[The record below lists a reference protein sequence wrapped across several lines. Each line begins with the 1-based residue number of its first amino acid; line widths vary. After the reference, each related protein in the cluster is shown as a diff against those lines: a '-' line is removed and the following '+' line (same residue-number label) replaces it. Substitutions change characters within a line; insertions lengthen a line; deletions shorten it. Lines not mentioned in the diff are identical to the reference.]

1 MEFMWGG
8 GSRGRDAM
16 REGDHEGRGE
26 GVCTQISETQV
37 QLGYSVSGG
46 ARAVTVIVL

>member
-26 GVCTQISETQV
+26 GVCTRISETEYPS
-37 QLGYSVSGG
+37 YSCLLTQSPG
-46 ARAVTVIVL
+46 ALEQ

>member
-16 REGDHEGRGE
+16 REGGHEGRGE
-26 GVCTQISETQV
+26 GVCTRISETEYPS
-37 QLGYSVSGG
+37 YSNSTPC
-46 ARAVTVIVL
+46 ARRRGFF